1 MVDLTTGIEIEEPQT
16 PSNIY
21 DSETSDSWGW
31 ILPDEL
37 PPEVT
42 LLDLIREA
50 LNAEAV
56 GDPWHFAQ
64 FWQSQFLSFNCSVAI
79 QRGILASYGFN
90 VSEGEL
96 TEIAIRNGWL
106 SEQGASLSDCG
117 KLLYQFGIETRA
129 VMEGNVTLLTNELLA
144 GNRVIVP
151 LDSGELWVD
160 TFLGEVWE
168 WLEDFFGIADHVIWI
183 TGIDMSDPDNPIV
196 IINDTGDPDG
206 AARTYPL
213 SLFMDAWEDADF
225 SYIATGSAPAV

>member
-21 DSETSDSWGW
+21 DSEWDRWGW
-31 ILPDEL
+31 LLPDEL
-37 PPEVT
+37 SPGVAV
-42 LLDLIREA
+42 REPWP
-50 LNAEAV
+50 LAV
-56 GDPWHFAQ
+56 GEPWHFAQ
-64 FWQSQFLSFNCSVAI
+64 FWQSQFLSFNCSVAV
-79 QRGILASYGFN
+79 QRAILASYGVN
-90 VSEGEL
+90 ISEGFL
-96 TEIAIRNGWL
+96 TEMAIRYGL
-106 SEQGASLSDCG
+106 LIEGKGASLSDCWQ
-117 KLLYQFGIETRA
+117 LLYQFGIETRA

-151 LDSGELWVD
+151 LDSGELWAD
-160 TFLGEVWE
+160 NFLEEVWE